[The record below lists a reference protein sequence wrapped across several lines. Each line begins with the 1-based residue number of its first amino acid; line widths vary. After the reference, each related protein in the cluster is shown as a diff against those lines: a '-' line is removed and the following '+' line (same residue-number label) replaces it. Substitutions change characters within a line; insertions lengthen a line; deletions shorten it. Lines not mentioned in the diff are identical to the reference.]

1 MQLFKIEKNIVTVN
15 PAALLIQEFKVVWE
29 ADKSKDKSTAL
40 KEMAYIY
47 FKADYK
53 SSYLSYLAEDRERA
67 IIDDVF
73 GKDVQWT
80 PGPLVLS
87 AILKYEKF
95 QENHYIKLLKSQ
107 RTALEKMMSYYN
119 SVDFELKDN
128 KGNHLYKITEV
139 SKAMGDTAK
148 IIDSLNKLDEIIRKE
163 LRDTK
168 RNRGGEES
176 GAFEDHDL

>member
-1 MQLFKIEKNIVTVN
+1 MNLFQLDKNTVIIN
-15 PAALLIQEFKVVWE
+15 PAALTIQEFKAIWD
-29 ADKSKDKSTAL
+29 ADKSKDKSFAT
-40 KEMAYIY
+40 KELAYVC

-53 SSYLSYLAEDRERA
+53 SPFLSYLADDRERA

-73 GKDVQWT
+73 GKDFQWT
-80 PGPLVLS
+80 PGDLIAA
-87 AILKYEKF
+87 AISKYEKF

-107 RTALEKMMSYYN
+107 RSALEQMMNYYN
-119 SVDFELKDN
+119 NIDFELKDN
-128 KGNHLYKITEV
+128 KGNHVYKITEV

-168 RNRGGEES
+168 RNRGGEAS